1 MYHGVAWG
9 FGRLNHLVTND
20 FEYSSRGMIE
30 ISPLQLAHSLS
41 PARACSGCPPSPGA
55 TAPRLGVTGCFSLNQ
70 RRVFSVHVFI
80 VSFHILE
87 IEMNRKP
94 GVKVLFN
101 ITCLLSNLVMRT
113 VLKFH
118 VCLNPLVYPK
128 TRDFDLRQGRAMA
141 RRKSGEAPWFS
152 DNFCWP
158 FWNWSWNWQGRIP
171 ADEAW
176 PEWYEFRL
184 PTPVLVQGFST
195 RRTVQ
200 FYLFRYN

>member
-1 MYHGVAWG
+1 MIFMYHGVAWG

-20 FEYSSRGMIE
+20 FEYSSRRMIE

-55 TAPRLGVTGCFSLNQ
+55 TAPRLEGVTGCFSLNQ

-101 ITCLLSNLVMRT
+101 ITFLIEQFGYENSFEVLCMLEPTCLSCVSIGYT
-113 VLKFH
+113 K
-118 VCLNPLVYPK
+118 K
-128 TRDFDLRQGRAMA
+128 SDFDLHQGRAMA
-141 RRKSGEAPWFS
+141 RRKSGEAHLKQWQVASCQLSPWFS

-158 FWNWSWNWQGRIP
+158 FWN
-171 ADEAW
+171 
-176 PEWYEFRL
+176 
-184 PTPVLVQGFST
+184 
-195 RRTVQ
+195 
-200 FYLFRYN
+200 